1 METTSS
7 SRVGTQPAEAPE
19 LPELPDLPA
28 AAPAGP
34 AAAPAASATPAASA
48 VPAAAP
54 ATAPAQSEEAARPV
68 PAARRTAEG
77 FLRADFPWYGLDEAF
92 TGPRWLLQ
100 VGTGADG
107 TVEHGSTGHGD
118 EPSVRGEI
126 ATGEKE
132 RFAVVVTV
140 ASNPLRRSGDGTGVL
155 EATSVSSAAWLAG
168 SGLLAY
174 SWPGQMDHSLRDDW
188 LEQQTEAAWELADD
202 LDGPDWSVLSLPVDG
217 EPTPFHY
224 RESEFGWVL
233 AGSTAAGVH
242 LGAYGRGMSA
252 YGLGFSVIG
261 DLAAYQQ

>member
-19 LPELPDLPA
+19 A
-28 AAPAGP
+28 P
-34 AAAPAASATPAASA
+34 AAAPAAPTA
-48 VPAAAP
+48 PAAAP
-54 ATAPAQSEEAARPV
+54 AAPAASAQTTPAPPQEAAAPV
-68 PAARRTAEG
+68 PAARRTAES
-77 FLRADFPWYGLDEAF
+77 FLRADFPWYGLDGAF
-92 TGPRWLLQ
+92 TGPRWLMQ

-132 RFAVVVTV
+132 RFAVVITV
-140 ASNPLRRSGDGTGVL
+140 ASNPLRRSSDGTGTL

-202 LDGPDWSVLSLPVDG
+202 LGGPDWSTLSLPVDG

-233 AGSTAAGVH
+233 AGSAPGGVH

-261 DLAAYQQ
+261 DLTAYE